1 MPATKWANLIYRVR
15 IKIPFG
21 VARLERHP
29 EIEMIGRRP
38 QTGKAYM
45 RLLHKHHVLGS
56 AALLKDGQDRLIIL
70 SSSRSPEH
78 RVKLKSVFRV
88 ASITKMAA
96 SLSALIFVERGL
108 LSMDTPVNEWLQD
121 FGNIPELGGIT
132 LSPLLSHTSG
142 I

>member
-29 EIEMIGRRP
+29 QIEMIGRRP

-56 AALLKDGQDRLIIL
+56 AALLKDGQDRMIIL
-70 SSSRSPEH
+70 SSSRS
-78 RVKLKSVFRV
+78 L
-88 ASITKMAA
+88 
-96 SLSALIFVERGL
+96 SLPLY
-108 LSMDTPVNEWLQD
+108 LSCD
-121 FGNIPELGGIT
+121 FIICCDVI
-132 LSPLLSHTSG
+132 SHHFLNHYA
-142 I
+142 